1 MTFLL
6 AESDVQLLASLLQW
20 SSQVA
25 VDNLKS
31 VGHAKESRGD
41 PRIDPLRDM
50 VSTHLALRNRLLEQ
64 LADHQEGDTREQT
77 RKIRNDDLHCI
88 VNRWNAEIA
97 RILATPEAHACDADA
112 CDIDR

>member
-1 MTFLL
+1 MVFMLC
-6 AESDVQLLASLLQW
+6 ESDVQLLASLLQW
-20 SSQVA
+20 SAQIA
-25 VDNLKS
+25 VDNLKA
-31 VGHAKESRGD
+31 VDHADQSRGD

-50 VSTHLALRNRLLEQ
+50 VSTHLALRNRLLDQ
-64 LADHQEGDTREQT
+64 LADHQEGDAREQT
-77 RKIRNDDLHCI
+77 RKIRDDGIHCI